1 MKSVLFVCVHNSG
14 RSQMAEAFFNHLTK
28 GNMRAFSAGTKPSDM
43 VDPTIIKVMLE
54 VGIDI
59 SKKRPKALTLEMIEQ
74 ADLMIT
80 MGCGADVGCPA
91 RYVKTEDWQLDDP
104 TGRSIDQVRAIR
116 DSIRAKVLRVIEDLS
131 SKED

>member
-1 MKSVLFVCVHNSG
+1 
-14 RSQMAEAFFNHLTK
+14 
-28 GNMRAFSAGTKPSDM
+28 MRAFSAGTKPSDM

-104 TGRSIDQVRAIR
+104 TGKSIDQVRAIR